1 MLLFV
6 EWMLRIAVL
15 LTPWLALFISAR
27 ASRNRHRVLLA
38 LVSIVVV
45 YWAHVSFALAVDAR
59 LEAELNAFDLDHDG
73 SFSSE
78 ESTPAAE
85 DVMREW
91 TSDTGRT
98 LAPFTGLVTAPLY
111 VLFVFVVVPLVTRF
125 MGRHLTSSPVERA

>member
-1 MLLFV
+1 LLFV

-27 ASRNRHRVLLA
+27 ASRNRYRFFLA

-45 YWAHVSFALAVDAR
+45 YWAFVTFTWAVDAR

-73 SFSSE
+73 SFSLE

-85 DVMREW
+85 DAMRAW
-91 TSDTGRT
+91 TTDTGRS

-125 MGRHLTSSPVERA
+125 AGRLTSSTSRRV